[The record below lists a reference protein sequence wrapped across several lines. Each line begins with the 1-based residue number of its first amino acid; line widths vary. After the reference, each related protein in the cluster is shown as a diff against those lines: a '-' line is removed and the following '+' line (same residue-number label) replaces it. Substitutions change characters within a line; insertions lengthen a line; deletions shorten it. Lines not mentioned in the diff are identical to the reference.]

1 MRKKDFELEVIAT
14 VGIPAS
20 GKSTWSLEK
29 LKIDPRNPDAP
40 VYVRVCRDDYRF
52 MLKDAPVTEP
62 KVEDMITKLVYQ
74 AIDVAL
80 SKRLN
85 VIVDQT
91 NLTPEYIEALAEHV
105 KYKANFRVQL
115 FDISLEKA
123 LERDALRE
131 KKVGEQVIRKMWKQY
146 RSLVDSHENS
156 KVFNPRKKQTQIYT
170 NPVFDP
176 NLEEVILCDLD
187 GTLAHMNGKRGPF
200 EWLKTDVDD
209 LDEIVARTIKDHM
222 TLGHKIIFMSGRS
235 EEGRVPTEQWLE
247 FYGFKYHALLMRKKT
262 FINGAGIEMP
272 DNRKDNIIKEELYNE
287 HIKGKY
293 NVRHVYDDR
302 NQVVKMWRS
311 LGIKVYQVQ
320 EGDF

>member
-1 MRKKDFELEVIAT
+1 MEKKVLEVIAT

-20 GKSTWSLEK
+20 GKSTWAVK
-29 LKIDPRNPDAP
+29 RAKYDND
-40 VYVRVCRDDYRF
+40 YVRINRDDYRF
-52 MLKDAPVTEP
+52 MMKDEPICDP
-62 KVEDMITKLVYQ
+62 KVEGIISNLVLH
-74 AIDVAL
+74 AVDVCL
-80 SKRLN
+80 GKGLN

-91 NLTPEYIEALAEHV
+91 HLKASYIEALAEHV

-115 FDISLEKA
+115 FDISLDKA

-131 KKVGEQVIRKMWKQY
+131 KKVGEQVIRKMWKDY
-146 RSLVDSHENS
+146 RSLVDSGANARIFEAR
-156 KVFNPRKKQTQIYT
+156 PIQKQLHT

-187 GTLAHMNGKRGPF
+187 GTLAHMNGKRSPF
-200 EWLKTDVDD
+200 DWKRTDVDD
-209 LDEIVARTIKDHM
+209 LDEIVAKSIKDHM

-247 FYGFKYHALLMRKKT
+247 IYGFKYHALYMRKEGD
-262 FINGAGIEMP
+262 F
-272 DNRKDNIIKEELYNE
+272 RKDNIIKEELYNE
-287 HIKGKY
+287 HIRGKY

-302 NQVVKMWRS
+302 QQVVDMWRS